1 MASNSTKCKTAC
13 GVTPTWDFS
22 NFKREK
28 NSSVVPSAPHNIH
41 HLIDVLSGIG
51 TI

>member
-1 MASNSTKCKTAC
+1 MCDHTKFSKKR
-13 GVTPTWDFS
+13 DFS
-22 NFKREK
+22 NFKQEI
-28 NSSVVPSAPHNIH
+28 NSSDVPSAPHNIH